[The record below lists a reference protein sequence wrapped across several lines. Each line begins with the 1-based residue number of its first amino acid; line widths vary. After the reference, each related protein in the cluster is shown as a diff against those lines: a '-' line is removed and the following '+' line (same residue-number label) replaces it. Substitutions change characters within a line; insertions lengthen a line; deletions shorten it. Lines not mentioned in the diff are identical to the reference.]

1 MTIIGLISDIH
12 GNLPAL
18 EAVMIDFARRG
29 ITDVV
34 NLGDHASAPL
44 WPRETVAL
52 LMQQPWIQ
60 ISGNHDRQVAHDP
73 TASHGAADRY
83 AYQQLTTDQR
93 AWLGARPATAMHPAG
108 VLLCHGTPT
117 SDLEFLIEEV
127 AADRFR
133 LMPLE
138 KISARLGESSAP
150 VACCGHSHVP
160 RAVRAGPAL
169 VVNPGSVGLQAF
181 SDSGPPS
188 YRCETG
194 APHARYAVLTEVAGR
209 WSVEH
214 IAVEYDW
221 ERSAR
226 RAEENG
232 SPAIAHALRTGF
244 AFLG

>member
-1 MTIIGLISDIH
+1 MTTIGVISDIH

-18 EAVMIDFARRG
+18 ETVLADLSRRG
-29 ITDVV
+29 ITDIV

-73 TASHGAADRY
+73 PASHGAADSY
-83 AYQQLTTDQR
+83 TYDQLTAEQR
-93 AWLGARPATAMHPAG
+93 AWLGDRPATARHPSG
-108 VLLCHGTPT
+108 VLLCHGTPA
-117 SDLEFLIEEV
+117 SDLEFLLEEV
-127 AADRFR
+127 NADRFR
-133 LMPLE
+133 LMPRA
-138 KISARLGESSAP
+138 KIADRLGNTDAP

-160 RAVRAGPAL
+160 RAVRAGETL

-194 APHARYAVLTEVAGR
+194 APHARYAVLTAVNGR

-221 ERSAR
+221 EKSAR

-232 SPAIAHALRTGF
+232 ATAIGHALRTGF
-244 AFLG
+244 V